1 MASTRFGAKPK
12 AMKPILTKTE
22 ARVVDC
28 VAVDSLSVKESAD
41 KMCVIYQ
48 CIANHL
54 QVIYDKLGIKRN
66 LQSLTKWYYTT
77 GVKHPEI
84 FGLSDKAK
92 AYISCF
98 LLMVF
103 SVEVMAGTMDGRV
116 LRAPRRGRQAR
127 IERVRLEA

>member
-1 MASTRFGAKPK
+1 
-12 AMKPILTKTE
+12 MKPILTKAE

-48 CIANHL
+48 CVANHL

-77 GVKHPEI
+77 GIKHPQL
-84 FGLSDKAK
+84 FGLSDQAK
-92 AYISCF
+92 SFVSCF
-98 LLMVF
+98 LLMIF
-103 SVEVMAGTMDGRV
+103 SVEVFATTFGGRV
-116 LRAPRRGRQAR
+116 LRAPRRGRETR
-127 IERVRLEA
+127 IERMMARATRYEA